1 MISGCFF
8 EGSSGWGVDAE
19 LIRSR
24 MFIPVDDD
32 KYGYGQHIFVV
43 DKDENGKVTKTKQYG
58 VSYVPLTDA
67 PK

>member
-1 MISGCFF
+1 
-8 EGSSGWGVDAE
+8 
-19 LIRSR
+19 

-32 KYGYGQHIFVV
+32 ESGYRQHIWVV
-43 DKDENGKVTKTKQYG
+43 DKDEKGEVKKKKLYG

>member
-1 MISGCFF
+1 
-8 EGSSGWGVDAE
+8 
-19 LIRSR
+19 